1 MAEMDEPAVCP
12 EVDYN
17 SYCVEPDVACNEYL
31 MQQTMFRIKDP
42 KVSLEFYTKVLGM
55 RWVDYTTANVD
66 HVCVVGC

>member
-17 SYCVEPDVACNEYL
+17 CYCVEPDVACNEYL

-55 RWVDYTTANVD
+55 R
-66 HVCVVGC
+66 